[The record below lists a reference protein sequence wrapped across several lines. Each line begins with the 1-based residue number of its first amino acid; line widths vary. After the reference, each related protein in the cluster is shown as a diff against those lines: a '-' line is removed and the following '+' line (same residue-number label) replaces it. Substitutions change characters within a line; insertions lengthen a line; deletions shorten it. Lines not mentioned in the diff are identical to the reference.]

1 MAFTFKGWGKIK
13 NSFKK
18 IGDLTKKI
26 RNDRKKLFDLLTDLQ
41 KNLEK
46 QNSIGLYYNNQ
57 YRRFLDYNSINA
69 IRKVSEIVNV
79 MSQLVY
85 KERARIKNES
95 ELLDKTFNIYEKEI
109 RKVLKNNRKSA
120 IKEFG
125 NIELGIKKELNAEL
139 QEEAIIR
146 NIISLHDEKEKLV
159 KNLMKRIKSNDIK
172 KNWKKLK
179 KLIKEEGKMTNALYK
194 YMKKN
199 EKSLKNEI
207 NSINQAERPIRY

>member
-46 QNSIGLYYNNQ
+46 QNSIVLYYNNQ
-57 YRRFLDYNSINA
+57 YRRFLDYNSIKA
-69 IRKVSEIVNV
+69 IHKVSEIVNV
-79 MSQLVY
+79 MYQLVY
-85 KERARIKNES
+85 KEHARIKNES

-109 RKVLKNNRKSA
+109 HNILKNNRKSA

-199 EKSLKNEI
+199 EKILKNEI

>member
-1 MAFTFKGWGKIK
+1 MAFKGWGKIK

-85 KERARIKNES
+85 KEHARIKNES

-109 RKVLKNNRKSA
+109 HKVLKNNRKST

-159 KNLMKRIKSNDIK
+159 KNLMKRIKSNAIK
-172 KNWKKLK
+172 KNFNELNKLVKNENNIINKLK
-179 KLIKEEGKMTNALYK
+179 KHVEKS
-194 YMKKN
+194 
-199 EKSLKNEI
+199 EKSLKEEI
-207 NSINQAERPIRY
+207 NPINQTKPLIRH

>member
-1 MAFTFKGWGKIK
+1 MAFKGFVGKIK

-46 QNSIGLYYNNQ
+46 QNYIVLYYNNQ

-69 IRKVSEIVNV
+69 ISKVSEIANV

-109 RKVLKNNRKSA
+109 RKVLKNNRKST

-172 KNWKKLK
+172 KNWKKLN
-179 KLIKEEGKMTNALYK
+179 KLIKEERRMIKALYK
-194 YMKKN
+194 YMKKI
-199 EKSLKNEI
+199 EKALREEI
-207 NSINQAERPIRY
+207 NPINQAERLIRY